1 MLHRNSFLVCRI
13 GLAVSLLVASL
24 ISIACPD
31 PSLAQSEESVAF
43 DFSDIDIRS
52 FVKVVSELTGQN
64 YVLDPAVSGK
74 ITVTSPKT
82 IPREAI
88 QSVFDAVLDVYGF
101 TAISEGNIVK
111 IIPSA
116 RARQESAVETGA
128 TGQPD
133 DGFVTQVLSLQ
144 RVDAEEIRAI
154 IQPLLTRAGHVA
166 VHIPSRTVIV
176 ADSLRN
182 VHRIEA
188 IVAML
193 DSAGHDMSF
202 RVICLD
208 YADASKIAEALNG
221 LYNAAR
227 PSASE
232 RPVFIAES
240 RSNCLLTSASNE
252 IHTTVM
258 TLIQDLD
265 KPLQGNRSAIR
276 VYHLTYSDAV
286 KVAAAL
292 SAQVSQI
299 ASDSSTDQTDT
310 PKPERKA
317 DKSPVLISP
326 EPGTNALIV
335 TASPEE
341 HQAIGQVIADLDRP
355 RRQILVE
362 GLIVEMSSDR
372 MRELGLEWRLTDA
385 LSDSEYRGLGGTNL
399 PLDGSTGAL
408 QETAANPLSAP
419 PGLALGLAKGTISYG
434 GVEFINLAA
443 LARAMEG
450 QSGVNILST
459 PHLLTLDN
467 EEAEI
472 IVGEERPFLKSSQ
485 TTDTGA
491 VVKTYEFKDI
501 GLTMRILPRI
511 TGESAITLRIFQEI
525 RDFVAESDLGAVT
538 STKRQAKTVVRVAD
552 GQIAAI
558 GGLLKESRI
567 DRRSQVPCLGA
578 IPGLGYLFRS
588 SRDSRTKTN
597 LLIFITPHLIDDDS
611 DLATVS
617 DRYRRTI
624 SPPKAD
630 DSFTSPAEIPSTDS
644 PPDAPR

>member
-1 MLHRNSFLVCRI
+1 MFRCSSISVRFGSVILL
-13 GLAVSLLVASL
+13 VSLFALVMT
-24 ISIACPD
+24 CQTE
-31 PSLAQSEESVAF
+31 AQSLEDVSL

-64 YVLDPAVSGK
+64 YILDPSVTGK
-74 ITVTSPKT
+74 ITVTSPKS

-88 QSVFDAVLDVYGF
+88 PSVFSAVLEVYGF
-101 TAISEGNIVK
+101 TAIAEGSIVK

-116 RARQESAVETGA
+116 RAKQESAVEDAPGA
-128 TGQPD
+128 LPD
-133 DGFVTQVLSLQ
+133 AGFVTQVLSLQ

-166 VHIPSRTVIV
+166 VHAPSRTVIV
-176 ADSLRN
+176 ADSQRN
-182 VHRIEA
+182 VHRIESIIA
-188 IVAML
+188 TL
-193 DSAGHDMSF
+193 DASGGDMAF
-202 RVICLD
+202 HVICLD
-208 YADASKIAEALNG
+208 HAEASKIADAFNA

-227 PSASE
+227 PASGD

-240 RSNCLLTSASNE
+240 RSNCLLVSATANVLATSQS
-252 IHTTVM
+252 
-258 TLIQDLD
+258 LIRELD
-265 KPLQGNRSAIR
+265 KPLQGNRGSIR
-276 VYHLTYSDAV
+276 VHHLKYSDAV

-292 SAQVSQI
+292 NSQVNQLESAG
-299 ASDSSTDQTDT
+299 SSELAE
-310 PKPERKA
+310 PAKPERKSG
-317 DKSPVLISP
+317 KTPVIISP
-326 EPGTNALIV
+326 EPSTNALIV

-341 HQAIGQVIADLDRP
+341 HQAIESVLTDLDRP

-385 LSDSEYRGLGGTNL
+385 LSDTEYRGLGGTNL

-408 QETAANPLSAP
+408 QETAQNPMSSP
-419 PGLALGLAKGTISYG
+419 PGLALGLAKGTISFG
-434 GVEFINLAA
+434 GREFVNLAA

-485 TTDTGA
+485 TTDTGT
-491 VVKTYEFKDI
+491 VVKAYEFKDI

-525 RDFVAESDLGAVT
+525 RDFVAESDIGAVT
-538 STKRQAKTVVRVAD
+538 STKRQAKTVVRVSD

-567 DRRSQVPCLGA
+567 DRRSQVPCLGDL
-578 IPGLGYLFRS
+578 PGIGYLFRT
-588 SRDSRTKTN
+588 SRNSHTKTN
-597 LLIFITPHLIDDDS
+597 LLIFITPHLIDDDV
-611 DLATVS
+611 DLETMS
-617 DRYRRTI
+617 DRYRRSI
-624 SPPKAD
+624 PAD
-630 DSFTSPAEIPSTDS
+630 EPEKTLTKPSEPANQPTPEPS
-644 PPDAPR
+644 R